1 MLQQLAKDV
10 DLLKAQGQADYK
22 MGLRFVFQRFEEVCR
37 LDTSDDSDSIILL
50 QSMIF
55 QVYLV

>member
-22 MGLRFVFQRFEEVCR
+22 MGLRFVFQRFEEVCL
-37 LDTSDDSDSIILL
+37 LDTNDTGSTILL
-50 QSMIF
+50 LCVLF
-55 QVYLV
+55 LVYLS